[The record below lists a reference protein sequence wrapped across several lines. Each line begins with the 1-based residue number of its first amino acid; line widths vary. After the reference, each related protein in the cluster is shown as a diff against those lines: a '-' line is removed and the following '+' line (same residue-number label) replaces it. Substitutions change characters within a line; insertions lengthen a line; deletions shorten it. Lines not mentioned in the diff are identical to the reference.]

1 MKRPYK
7 SYVKSDE
14 ENAVNKIIGQ
24 RVKQARLN
32 HTTYEKYFDKE
43 TKNVWNKPVKKPIT
57 QSKLAKKLNISFQ
70 QVGKYEKGENGLN
83 AIRIL
88 QISNILN
95 LPISY
100 LLENIELL
108 GDRLPNNNSLN
119 ESYKMPQTILTK
131 SSELG

>member
-1 MKRPYK
+1 MSLKKEERKKMKRPYK
-7 SYVKSDE
+7 SYVKSNE
-14 ENAVNKIIGQ
+14 ENVLNVVVGK
-24 RVKQARLN
+24 RLRNAR
-32 HTTYEKYFDKE
+32 
-43 TKNVWNKPVKKPIT
+43 TKAKLT

-95 LPISY
+95 LPKSY

-108 GDRLPNNNSLN
+108 GDRLPDNNSLN

>member
-1 MKRPYK
+1 MKRSYK

-14 ENAVNKIIGQ
+14 ENAVNKIIGT
-24 RVKQARLN
+24 RLKGVRTN
-32 HTTYEKYFDKE
+32 
-43 TKNVWNKPVKKPIT
+43 KNLT

-88 QISNILN
+88 QISNILDV
-95 LPISY
+95 PKSY

-108 GDRLPNNNSLN
+108 GEVKLPDNNSLN
-119 ESYKMPQTILTK
+119 ESLKNV
-131 SSELG
+131 

>member
-14 ENAVNKIIGQ
+14 ENVLNVVVGK
-24 RVKQARLN
+24 RLRNAR
-32 HTTYEKYFDKE
+32 
-43 TKNVWNKPVKKPIT
+43 TKAKLT

-95 LPISY
+95 LPKSY

>member
-14 ENAVNKIIGQ
+14 ENVLNVVVGK
-24 RVKQARLN
+24 RLRNAR
-32 HTTYEKYFDKE
+32 
-43 TKNVWNKPVKKPIT
+43 TKAKLT

-95 LPISY
+95 LPKSY

-108 GDRLPNNNSLN
+108 GDRLPDNNSLN

-131 SSELG
+131 SSELGWLLKIREDE